1 MTMGSNIYE
10 WIGGSVDAVLN
21 SYVQLMAHSVIDD
34 FWGLFVLG
42 GGLFFMTLG
51 LLSVGGFIEH
61 PLPHLFKL
69 MLKWVFIGALA
80 LNADTYL
87 GWVVEAIHGLE
98 AGLAD
103 AFSPNGDGV
112 AATSVYQVIDRAMTD
127 GMDIFSDLIARAG
140 RRGMTEIGMILYDW
154 LIAGTMLF
162 ATFLM
167 TLPAGAMIITAKVL
181 LAFLLGCGPLFIA
194 LLLFGQMTSKWFDQ
208 WFAQVMTYIIQCA
221 AITSVLT
228 LGMKF
233 FSTMLADVQPTAGNG
248 PATDMLE
255 ILALSGIVLYMV
267 YQAYS
272 LGGQLAGGLSSSA
285 ITLRQ
290 MAQAALNPAKAVF
303 NTVNPMS
310 TRRDLQSGMMTTARG
325 VNHVIAG
332 NSVWNPA
339 YRQHVMQNLGKNWGR
354 AKGGK
359 VGS

>member
-1 MTMGSNIYE
+1 MESNFYE
-10 WIGGSVDAVLN
+10 WIGNSIDSILN
-21 SYVQLMAHSVIDD
+21 GYVQLMAHSVIDNTSG
-34 FWGLFVLG
+34 FFIVG
-42 GGLFFMTLG
+42 GGIFFTVLG
-51 LLSVGGFIEH
+51 LLSASGYIEH
-61 PLPHLFKL
+61 PLPHIFKL
-69 MLKWVFIGALA
+69 MLKWVFIGAFVLDE
-80 LNADTYL
+80 DTYL
-87 GWVVEAIHGLE
+87 GWVVEAIRGLE
-98 AGLAD
+98 VGLAD
-103 AFSPNGDGV
+103 AFSPNGKGV

-127 GMDIFSDLIARAG
+127 GFDIASDLIARAG
-140 RRGMTEIGMILYDW
+140 RRGMTEIGMVFYDW
-154 LIAGTMLF
+154 LIAGTMII
-162 ATFLM
+162 ATFLI

-208 WFAQVMTYIIQCA
+208 WFAQVMTYITQCA

-255 ILALSGIVLYMV
+255 ILALSGVVLYMV
-267 YQAYS
+267 YQAHS
-272 LGGQLAGGLSSSA
+272 LGGQLAGGLSSGA
-285 ITLRQ
+285 VTLRQ

-310 TRRDLQSGMMTTARG
+310 TRRDLQSGMMTTARSA
-325 VNHVIAG
+325 NHVIAG

-354 AKGGK
+354 ARGGK

>member
-1 MTMGSNIYE
+1 MESNFYE
-10 WIGGSVDAVLN
+10 WIGNSIDSILN
-21 SYVQLMAHSVIDD
+21 GYVQLMAHSVIDNTSG
-34 FWGLFVLG
+34 FFIVG
-42 GGLFFMTLG
+42 GGIFFTVLG
-51 LLSVGGFIEH
+51 LLSASGYIEH
-61 PLPHLFKL
+61 PLPHIFKL
-69 MLKWVFIGALA
+69 MLKWVFIGAFVLD
-80 LNADTYL
+80 ADTYL
-87 GWVVEAIHGLE
+87 GWVVEAIRGLE
-98 AGLAD
+98 VGLAD
-103 AFSPNGDGV
+103 AFSPNGKGV

-127 GMDIFSDLIARAG
+127 GFDIASDLIARAG
-140 RRGMTEIGMILYDW
+140 RRGMTEIGMVFYDW
-154 LIAGTMLF
+154 LIAGTMII
-162 ATFLM
+162 ATFLI

-208 WFAQVMTYIIQCA
+208 WFAQVMTYITQCA
-221 AITSVLT
+221 AIPSVLT

-255 ILALSGIVLYMV
+255 ILALSGVVLYMV
-267 YQAYS
+267 YQAHS
-272 LGGQLAGGLSSSA
+272 LGGQLAGGLSSGA
-285 ITLRQ
+285 VTLRQ

-310 TRRDLQSGMMTTARG
+310 TRRDLQSGMMTTARSA
-325 VNHVIAG
+325 NHVIAG

-354 AKGGK
+354 ARGGK

>member
-1 MTMGSNIYE
+1 
-10 WIGGSVDAVLN
+10 
-21 SYVQLMAHSVIDD
+21 
-34 FWGLFVLG
+34 
-42 GGLFFMTLG
+42 
-51 LLSVGGFIEH
+51 
-61 PLPHLFKL
+61 
-69 MLKWVFIGALA
+69 
-80 LNADTYL
+80 
-87 GWVVEAIHGLE
+87 
-98 AGLAD
+98 
-103 AFSPNGDGV
+103 
-112 AATSVYQVIDRAMTD
+112 
-127 GMDIFSDLIARAG
+127 
-140 RRGMTEIGMILYDW
+140 MTEIGMILYDW

-162 ATFLM
+162 ATFLI

-194 LLLFGQMTSKWFDQ
+194 MLLFGQMTSKWFDQ
-208 WFAQVMTYIIQCA
+208 WFAQVMTYVIQCA
-221 AITSVLT
+221 AVTSVLT

-233 FSTMLADVQPTAGNG
+233 FSVMLADVQPTAGNG

-290 MAQAALNPAKAVF
+290 MAQAAINPAKAVF

-325 VNHVIAG
+325 LNHVIAG

-354 AKGGK
+354 ARGGK

>member
-1 MTMGSNIYE
+1 MESNFYE
-10 WIGGSVDAVLN
+10 WIGNSIDSILN
-21 SYVQLMAHSVIDD
+21 GYVQLMAHSVIDNTSG
-34 FWGLFVLG
+34 FFIVG
-42 GGLFFMTLG
+42 GGIFFTVLG
-51 LLSVGGFIEH
+51 LLSASGYIEH
-61 PLPHLFKL
+61 PLPHIFKL
-69 MLKWVFIGALA
+69 MLKWVFIGAFVLD
-80 LNADTYL
+80 ADTYL
-87 GWVVEAIHGLE
+87 GWVVEAIRGLE
-98 AGLAD
+98 VGLAD
-103 AFSPNGDGV
+103 AFSPNGKGV

-127 GMDIFSDLIARAG
+127 GFDIASDLIARAG
-140 RRGMTEIGMILYDW
+140 RRGMTEIGMVFYDW
-154 LIAGTMLF
+154 LIAGTMII
-162 ATFLM
+162 ATFLI

-208 WFAQVMTYIIQCA
+208 WFAQVMTYITQCA

-255 ILALSGIVLYMV
+255 ILALSGVVLYMV
-267 YQAYS
+267 YQAHS
-272 LGGQLAGGLSSSA
+272 LGGQLAGGLSSGA
-285 ITLRQ
+285 VTLRQ

-310 TRRDLQSGMMTTARG
+310 TRRDLQSGMMTTARSA
-325 VNHVIAG
+325 NHVIAG

-354 AKGGK
+354 ARGGK

>member
-1 MTMGSNIYE
+1 MTMESNFYE
-10 WIGGSVDAVLN
+10 WVGGSIDSVLN
-21 SYVQLMAHSVIDD
+21 GYVQLMAHSVIDNSS
-34 FWGLFVLG
+34 GLFVAG
-42 GGLFFMTLG
+42 GGLFFMILG

-61 PLPHLFKL
+61 PLPHVFKL

-87 GWVVEAIHGLE
+87 GWVVEAIRGLE
-98 AGLAD
+98 VGLAD
-103 AFSPNGDGV
+103 AFSPNGKGV

-127 GMDIFSDLIARAG
+127 GFDIASDLIARAG
-140 RRGMTEIGMILYDW
+140 RRGMTEVGMILYDW
-154 LIAGTMLF
+154 LIAGTMII
-162 ATFLM
+162 ATFLI
-167 TLPAGAMIITAKVL
+167 TLPAGAIIITAKVL

-221 AITSVLT
+221 AIMSVLT

-233 FSTMLADVQPTAGNG
+233 FSTMLADVKPTAGSG
-248 PATDMLE
+248 LATDMLE

-325 VNHVIAG
+325 LNHMIAG

-354 AKGGK
+354 ARGGK